1 MILLALELGE
11 RFDET
16 LSKFRTGV
24 VHVEETVDSKRLR
37 EERRKN

>member
-1 MILLALELGE
+1 MKLLALELGE

-16 LSKFRTGV
+16 LSKFRTGIV
-24 VHVEETVDSKRLR
+24 RVEETVDSKRLR